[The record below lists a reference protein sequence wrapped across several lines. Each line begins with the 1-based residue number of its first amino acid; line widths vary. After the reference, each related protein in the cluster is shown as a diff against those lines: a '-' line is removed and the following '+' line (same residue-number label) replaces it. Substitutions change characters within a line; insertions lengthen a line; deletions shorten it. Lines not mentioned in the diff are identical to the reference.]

1 MNKDQNLYLNKLIEH
16 VTEKSG
22 RYIKLCGK
30 IEQEIS
36 VLDEDERNE
45 FLDEYGLKNPGLNKL
60 IQEGFNLLGL
70 QTYFTGG
77 PKEVK
82 AWTIK
87 KGSTAPE
94 AAGAIH
100 SDFEKGFIKAEVIK
114 FDDLKKLMSEKNVKE
129 AGLGQLQGK
138 EYIVEDGDC
147 IYFHFN
153 V

>member
-1 MNKDQNLYLNKLIEH
+1 M
-16 VTEKSG
+16 
-22 RYIKLCGK
+22 
-30 IEQEIS
+30 
-36 VLDEDERNE
+36 
-45 FLDEYGLKNPGLNKL
+45 KNPGLNKL
-60 IQEGFNLLGL
+60 IQDGFNLLGL

-114 FDDLKKLMSEKNVKE
+114 FDDLKKLMSEKNVKK
-129 AGLGQLQGK
+129 AGLSQLQGK

>member
-1 MNKDQNLYLNKLIEH
+1 M
-16 VTEKSG
+16 
-22 RYIKLCGK
+22 
-30 IEQEIS
+30 
-36 VLDEDERNE
+36 
-45 FLDEYGLKNPGLNKL
+45 
-60 IQEGFNLLGL
+60 LGL

-129 AGLGQLQGK
+129 AGLSQITRK
-138 EYIVEDGDC
+138 RIHC
-147 IYFHFN
+147 
-153 V
+153 